1 MKGGKLASRAT
12 GESTTLHL
20 PEKAVVAEA
29 EAEEKEKAK
38 GAAWGEEKTMVR

>member
-1 MKGGKLASRAT
+1 MKGGQLASRAT

-20 PEKAVVAEA
+20 PEKAAVAVVEVEA
-29 EAEEKEKAK
+29 EAKAK